1 MATSHHIENSIV
13 IKGKLEDVY
22 AIAEDVERYPEFIE
36 GYEGSKVLSR
46 EGNKAIIERVAEIRG
61 RQVTWKSVAT
71 FHKNQCMEFEQIEGP
86 LEGMIAKWTFEQV
99 PEGIKIIITHDF
111 ELQTPILGWPV
122 EKIIGIVSGTADNVL
137 EALKKKVEA

>member
-22 AIAEDVERYPEFIE
+22 ALAEDIERYPEFILS
-36 GYEGSKVLSR
+36 YEGSKVLNR

-61 RQVTWKSVAT
+61 RQITWKSVAT
-71 FHKNQCMEFEQIEGP
+71 FHKNEGMEFEQIEGP
-86 LEGMIAKWTFEQV
+86 LEGMIAKWIFERV
-99 PEGIKIIITHDF
+99 PEGTKITITHDF
-111 ELQTPILGWPV
+111 ELQAPIPGWPV
-122 EKIIGIVSGTADNVL
+122 ENIIEAVSGTADNVL

>member
-22 AIAEDVERYPEFIE
+22 ALAGDVERYPEFIK

-46 EGNKAIIERVAEIRG
+46 EGNKATIERVVEIMG
-61 RQVTWKSVAT
+61 RQITWKSVAT
-71 FHKNQCMEFEQIEGP
+71 FHKNEWIEFEQIEGP
-86 LEGMIAKWTFEQV
+86 LKGMIAKWLFERV
-99 PEGIKIIITHDF
+99 PEGTKIIITHDF
-111 ELQTPILGWPV
+111 ELKAPIPGWPT
-122 EKIIGIVSGTADNVL
+122 EKIIEAVSGTADTAL